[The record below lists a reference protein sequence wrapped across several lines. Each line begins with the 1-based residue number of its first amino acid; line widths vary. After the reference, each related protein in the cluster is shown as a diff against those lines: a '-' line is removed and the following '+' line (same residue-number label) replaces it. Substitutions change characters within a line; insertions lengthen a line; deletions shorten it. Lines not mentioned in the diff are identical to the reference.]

1 MARVSAAA
9 MKVVED
15 AVSDFFAELVGEVRV
30 PEPLQVAPG
39 IVLTCPT
46 KAQVNELMKAKT
58 EEEAQKLI
66 FGDAYDEAMKLF
78 DPHPIQ
84 VWNKFM
90 DKYNEHFFGDKSK
103 GK

>member
-1 MARVSAAA
+1 MARVSAAT
-9 MKVVED
+9 KVIED

-30 PEPLQVAPG
+30 PEPLEVAPG

-46 KAQVNELMKAKT
+46 KAQVSALTKVST

-66 FGDAYDEAMKLF
+66 FGDAYEDAMKLF
-78 DPHPIQ
+78 DPHPVQ

-90 DKYNEHFFGDKSK
+90 EKYNEHFFGDKSS